1 METTNNN
8 TVNNNGNIVANY
20 AFLAFC
26 KNSGATATG
35 IGDYVNSKTNMPFKA
50 LVLKKG
56 NKIIQRLSFSHK
68 LLDSA
73 KLSIMEIANF
83 LKANKDNLQ
92 VVEIDNPDYPGKHL
106 YSICKAGQDTHV
118 TEVDLGIF

>member
-8 TVNNNGNIVANY
+8 TVNNGKIVNNY
-20 AFLAFC
+20 SFLAFC

-35 IGDYVNSKTNMPFKA
+35 IGDYTNSKTNIPFKA

-56 NKIIQRLSFSHK
+56 NEIIQRLSFSHN

-73 KLSIMEIANF
+73 KLSITEIAAF
-83 LKANKDNLQ
+83 LKANKDSLQ